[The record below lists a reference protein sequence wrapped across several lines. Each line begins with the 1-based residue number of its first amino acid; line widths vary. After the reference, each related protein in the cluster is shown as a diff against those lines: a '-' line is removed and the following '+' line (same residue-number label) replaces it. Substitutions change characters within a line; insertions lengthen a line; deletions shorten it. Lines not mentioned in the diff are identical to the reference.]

1 MNKLFYVLPSV
12 RIMGIRNVFKLF
24 LILGRKKIAVV
35 RMELKHKNCIIVY
48 EK

>member
-1 MNKLFYVLPSV
+1 MEWQHTFLK
-12 RIMGIRNVFKLF
+12 FKLF